1 MRKLLQRQKDTHTI
15 FKQAITRN
23 LAFLRIQTGLH
34 LISEYINFS
43 YEDYKPDLLKK
54 LPEALH
60 GTSTYS
66 KVEECSDAYGLID
79 CLTDSDV
86 PHILDNIRHVPMLRN
101 IEEIVPEEFIDPD
114 VVTFYLPMIKEG
126 AQLVKENPLYQDI
139 LVMTVNAFEVY
150 LRDTLH
156 DLIVNNGAIA
166 KKFEQ
171 QVNAQLNIE
180 EDLELHRSVKQMIAH
195 QVTQRSSFYSMKKIQ
210 KLFQTCFRKDCMD
223 PFKIHPRNKKIDS
236 VDYYLSLRHLIVHNG
251 SIVDRRFLKDN
262 PSCNFSLGEK
272 HPVREDEV
280 LELVGLTQRMVGII
294 EKAIG
299 EY

>member
-1 MRKLLQRQKDTHTI
+1 MRELLQRQKDTHII

-23 LAFLRIQTGLH
+23 LAFLRIQTGVH

-54 LPEALH
+54 LPETLQ

-86 PHILDNIRHVPMLRN
+86 PHILENIRHIPMLRN
-101 IEEIVPEEFIDPD
+101 IEEIVPEEFIDPE
-114 VVTFYLPMIKEG
+114 VVSFYLPMIKEG
-126 AQLVKENPLYQDI
+126 AKLVKENPLYQDI

-156 DLIVNNGAIA
+156 DLIVNNGEIA
-166 KKFEQ
+166 KKFEPR
-171 QVNAQLNIE
+171 VKAELNID

-195 QVTQRSSFYSMKKIQ
+195 QITQRSSFYSMKKIQ
-210 KLFQTCFRKDCMD
+210 DLYKICFKKYGSG
-223 PFKIHPRNKKIDS
+223 PFRIHPRDKKIDS
-236 VDYYLSLRHLIVHNG
+236 VDYYLKLRHLIVHNG
-251 SIVDRRFLKDN
+251 SIVDNRFLKDM
-262 PSCNFSLGEK
+262 PRCEFAVGER

-280 LELVGLTQRMVGII
+280 LELIGLAQRMAGII
-294 EKAIG
+294 ETSID